1 MSCSYCNSVLSVL
14 MQTEKKISIEIY
26 DRIADISSID
36 WNACAGLDNPFVQH
50 AFLNA
55 LEISG
60 SVTPETGWLAQHVL
74 VKDEEGNPTACAPL
88 YLKNHSYG
96 EYIFDWGW
104 ADAFQR
110 AGGAYY
116 PKLQAAIPF
125 TPATGPRLLVKQGAS
140 DEYFGILVSAMLKI
154 AKQHGVSSLHL
165 TFLTK
170 EEWKRL
176 GNLSFMQRTSSQF
189 HWENKNY
196 RDFDDFLD
204 SLISRK
210 RKSIKKERRRV
221 YEEGIELF
229 CLTGDEL
236 SEEKWDIFYGYYT
249 DTIDRKWGRS
259 YLTRDFFS
267 ILGETMSNLAMLVLA
282 EHNNNPVAGAL
293 NFLGSE
299 TIFGRNWGCSQD
311 FKFLHFEAC
320 YYQAIEYAIN
330 NKLKWVEAGAQG
342 PHKIQRGYLPREV
355 YSAHWIKN
363 DSLSAAIEG
372 FLERE
377 RKEVDYQISELM
389 RYSPFRSEKY

>member
-1 MSCSYCNSVLSVL
+1 MSCSYVNSVLSVL

-55 LEISG
+55 LETSG

-74 VKDEEGNPTACAPL
+74 VKDEEGIPTACAPL

-140 DEYFGILVSAMLKI
+140 DEYFEILVSAMLKI

-221 YEEGIELF
+221 YEEDIELF
-229 CLTGDEL
+229 CLTGDKL

-282 EHNNNPVAGAL
+282 EHNNTPVAGAL

-389 RYSPFRSEKY
+389 RYSPFRSD

>member
-1 MSCSYCNSVLSVL
+1 

-170 EEWKRL
+170 EEWQRL

>member
-1 MSCSYCNSVLSVL
+1 

-110 AGGAYY
+110 AGEAYY